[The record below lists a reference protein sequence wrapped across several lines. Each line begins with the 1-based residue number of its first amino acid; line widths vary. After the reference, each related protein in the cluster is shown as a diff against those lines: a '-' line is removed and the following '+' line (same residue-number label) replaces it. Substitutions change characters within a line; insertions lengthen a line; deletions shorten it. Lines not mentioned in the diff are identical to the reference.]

1 MVLIL
6 IKLKKLIFSSINN
19 IPNKMSTPKTRSQ
32 VANMRLRNASAVNLY
47 PSQLEK
53 YMNLYKRSFDGSES
67 IHAWATRH
75 SNRFYLTVN
84 TDIPLRV
91 IHRDMA
97 EQLKDI
103 PICKLTRLTVTRYI
117 LENNVGDDYTEGK
130 KALNSFLHKEYDTWF
145 SSFDTEAHED
155 PDASSPTAE
164 SRWAY
169 YCAKKLS
176 KRLGFKVEH
185 LAAVV
190 EAWLDSYKA
199 A

>member
-1 MVLIL
+1 
-6 IKLKKLIFSSINN
+6 
-19 IPNKMSTPKTRSQ
+19 MSAPKTRAQ
-32 VANMRLRNASAVNLY
+32 IANMRTRNASTVNLY

-67 IHAWATRH
+67 INQWATRH
-75 SNRFYLTVN
+75 ASRFYLTVN

-97 EQLKDI
+97 EKLKDI
-103 PICKLTRLTVTRYI
+103 SLPSSNPARLTVTRYI
-117 LENNVGDDYTEGK
+117 LEENVRDDYTEGK
-130 KALNSFLHKEYDTWF
+130 KALNSFLRREYDTWF
-145 SSFDTEAHED
+145 SSFDAEANED
-155 PDASSPTAE
+155 TDASSPTAE

-176 KRLGFKVEH
+176 KQVGLKVEQ

-190 EAWLDSYKA
+190 EAWVSCHKGA
-199 A
+199 